1 MIVKDQMHKIIE
13 VNEPLKRIVSIVP
26 SQSELLWDL
35 GLEKELVGI
44 TKFCIH
50 PHHMATSVTL
60 VGGTKKLNL
69 DKIRKLQPD
78 IIIANKEENEQS
90 QIEELAKEFPVWIS
104 DIHNLDESL
113 QMIEMLG
120 ELFNKK
126 EKSLELVAIIK
137 STFQQLN
144 SSLIKPDNNS
154 TTQQFNNSTT
164 KKVAYFIWND
174 PLMVAGKNT
183 FIDDMLKRCN
193 FENVFINKDSRYPEI
208 FIEELQNANP
218 ELILLSSEPFPFK
231 EKHVKE
237 FQKHLPNTKII
248 IVDGELFSWY
258 GSRLQHSANYFIELQ
273 KSLQA

>member
-1 MIVKDQMHKIIE
+1 MIVSDQMHRTIE
-13 VNEPLKRIVSIVP
+13 LNKPLKRIVSIVP

-50 PHHMATSVTL
+50 PHQMATSVTL

-78 IIIANKEENEQS
+78 IIIANKEENEKS

-120 ELFNKK
+120 ELFDKK
-126 EKSLELVAIIK
+126 EKALELTTTIK

-144 SSLIKPDNNS
+144 KR
-154 TTQQFNNSTT
+154 TTVN
-164 KKVAYFIWND
+164 VAYFISNE
-174 PLMVAGKNT
+174 PLMVAGKKT

-193 FENVFINKDSRYPEI
+193 FENIFLNKDSRYPEI
-208 FIEELQNANP
+208 SINELQNANP

-231 EKHVKE
+231 EKHVQDY
-237 FQKHLPNTKII
+237 QKHLPNAKII

>member
-1 MIVKDQMHKIIE
+1 MIVTDQMHRTIE
-13 VNEPLKRIVSIVP
+13 VNKPLKRIVSIVP

-35 GLEKELVGI
+35 GLQNELVGI
-44 TKFCIH
+44 TKFCVH
-50 PHHMATSVTL
+50 PHHMATLVTL
-60 VGGTKKLNL
+60 VGGTKKLNIQ
-69 DKIRKLQPD
+69 KIRELKPD

-120 ELFNKK
+120 DLFDKK
-126 EKSLELVAIIK
+126 EKALELTTTIK
-137 STFQQLN
+137 STFQQITN
-144 SSLIKPDNNS
+144 SFNKSTNLQFTNS
-154 TTQQFNNSTT
+154 TIVR
-164 KKVAYFIWND
+164 VAYFIWND
-174 PLMVAGKNT
+174 PMMVAGKNT

-193 FENVFINKDSRYPEI
+193 FENVFLNKDSRYPETS
-208 FIEELQNANP
+208 IEELQQANP

-231 EKHVKE
+231 EKHVQE
-237 FQKHLPNTKII
+237 FQKYLPNSKII

-258 GSRLQHSANYFIELQ
+258 GSRLQHSANYFLELL

>member
-1 MIVKDQMHKIIE
+1 MIVTDQMHRTIE
-13 VNEPLKRIVSIVP
+13 INKPLKRIVSIVP

-50 PHHMATSVTL
+50 PHHMATSVAL
-60 VGGTKKLNL
+60 VGGTKKLNIQ
-69 DKIRKLQPD
+69 KIRELQPD

-104 DIHNLDESL
+104 DIHNLSESL

-120 ELFNKK
+120 ELFNRK
-126 EKSLELVAIIK
+126 EKSLEITTTIK
-137 STFQQLN
+137 STFQQLTSSFNKSTNLQFTN
-144 SSLIKPDNNS
+144 SAIVR
-154 TTQQFNNSTT
+154 
-164 KKVAYFIWND
+164 VAYLIWNN
-174 PLMVAGKNT
+174 PMMVAGKNT

-208 FIEELQNANP
+208 SIEELQKANP
-218 ELILLSSEPFPFK
+218 EIILLSSEPFPFK
-231 EKHVKE
+231 EKHILE
-237 FQKHLPNTKII
+237 FQKHLPTAKII

-258 GSRLQHSANYFIELQ
+258 GSRLKHSANYFKDLQ
-273 KSLQA
+273 KSL

>member
-1 MIVKDQMHKIIE
+1 MIVKDQMHRTIE
-13 VNEPLKRIVSIVP
+13 LNKPLKRIVSIVP

-44 TKFCIH
+44 TKFCVH

-60 VGGTKKLNL
+60 VGGTKKLNIQ
-69 DKIRKLQPD
+69 KIRELQPD

-120 ELFNKK
+120 ELFDRK
-126 EKSLELVAIIK
+126 EKAHELSINIK
-137 STFQQLN
+137 STFQHL
-144 SSLIKPDNNS
+144 
-154 TTQQFNNSTT
+154 TTLPNV
-164 KKVAYFIWND
+164 KVAYFIWNN
-174 PLMVAGKNT
+174 PMMVAGKNT

-193 FENVFINKDSRYPEI
+193 FENTFLNKDSRYPEI
-208 FIEELQNANP
+208 SMEELQKANP

-231 EKHVKE
+231 EKHIQG
-237 FQKHLPNTKII
+237 FQKHLPDAKIM

-258 GSRLQHSANYFIELQ
+258 GSRLQHSANYFLELR

>member
-1 MIVKDQMHKIIE
+1 MIVKDQMHRIIE

-50 PHHMATSVTL
+50 PHRMATSVTL

-120 ELFNKK
+120 DLFNKK
-126 EKSLELVAIIK
+126 EKALELITNIK
-137 STFQQLN
+137 STFQQL
-144 SSLIKPDNNS
+144 
-154 TTQQFNNSTT
+154 TASTT
-164 KKVAYFIWND
+164 KKVVYFIWND

-237 FQKHLPNTKII
+237 FQKHLPNTKIM

>member
-1 MIVKDQMHKIIE
+1 MIVTDQMHRTIE
-13 VNEPLKRIVSIVP
+13 VNKPLKRIVSIVP

-35 GLEKELVGI
+35 GLQNELVGI

-60 VGGTKKLNL
+60 VGGTKKLNIQ
-69 DKIRKLQPD
+69 KIRELQPD

-120 ELFNKK
+120 ALFNKK
-126 EKSLELVAIIK
+126 ENALELTATIN
-137 STFQQLN
+137 STFQQLIT
-144 SSLIKPDNNS
+144 SAS
-154 TTQQFNNSTT
+154 
-164 KKVAYFIWND
+164 KKVAYFIWNE

-193 FENVFINKDSRYPEI
+193 FENVFIHKDSRYPEI
-208 FIEELQNANP
+208 TIEELQKANP
-218 ELILLSSEPFPFK
+218 EIILLSSEPFPFK
-231 EKHVKE
+231 EKHVIE
-237 FQKHLPNTKII
+237 FQKHLPNSKVM

-258 GSRLQHSANYFIELQ
+258 GSRLQHSANYFSELQ
-273 KSLQA
+273 KSL

>member
-1 MIVKDQMHKIIE
+1 MIVKDQMHRTIE
-13 VNEPLKRIVSIVP
+13 ISKPLKRIVSIVP
-26 SQSELLWDL
+26 SQSELLWHL

-50 PHHMATSVTL
+50 PHQMATSVAL
-60 VGGTKKLNL
+60 VGGTKKLKIQ
-69 DKIRKLQPD
+69 KIRELQPD

-120 ELFNKK
+120 VLFDKK
-126 EKSLELVAIIK
+126 EKALELTTTIK
-137 STFQQLN
+137 STFQQL
-144 SSLIKPDNNS
+144 
-154 TTQQFNNSTT
+154 TTSPNV
-164 KKVAYFIWND
+164 KVAYFIWNH
-174 PLMVAGKNT
+174 PMMVAGKNT

-193 FENVFINKDSRYPEI
+193 FENVFLNKDSRYPKI
-208 FIEELQNANP
+208 SIEELQKANP

-231 EKHVKE
+231 EKHVVE
-237 FQKHLPNTKII
+237 FQKLLPNSKVI

-258 GSRLQHSANYFIELQ
+258 GSRLQHSANYFLELQ
-273 KSLQA
+273 KSL

>member
-1 MIVKDQMHKIIE
+1 MIVTDQMHRTIE
-13 VNEPLKRIVSIVP
+13 INKPLKRIVSIVP
-26 SQSELLWDL
+26 SQSELIWDF
-35 GLEKELVGI
+35 GLEKELIGI

-60 VGGTKKLNL
+60 VGGTKNLNIQ
-69 DKIRKLQPD
+69 KIRELQPD
-78 IIIANKEENEQS
+78 IIIANKEENDQS

-120 ELFNKK
+120 DLFDKK
-126 EKSLELVAIIK
+126 EKAFELTATIN
-137 STFQQLN
+137 STFQQLKT
-144 SSLIKPDNNS
+144 SPPL
-154 TTQQFNNSTT
+154 
-164 KKVAYFIWND
+164 KVVYFIWNN

-193 FENVFINKDSRYPEI
+193 LENVFLNKDSRYPEI
-208 FIEELQNANP
+208 SIEELQKENP
-218 ELILLSSEPFPFK
+218 EIILLSSEPFPFK

-237 FQKHLPNTKII
+237 FQKHLPKTKIM

>member
-1 MIVKDQMHKIIE
+1 MIVTDQMHRTIE
-13 VNEPLKRIVSIVP
+13 VNKPLKRIVSIVP
-26 SQSELLWDL
+26 SQSELLWHL

-50 PHHMATSVTL
+50 PHQMATSVAL
-60 VGGTKKLNL
+60 VGGTKKLNIQ
-69 DKIRKLQPD
+69 KIRELQPD

-90 QIEELAKEFPVWIS
+90 QIEELAREFPVWIS

-126 EKSLELVAIIK
+126 EKALELTTNIK
-137 STFQQLN
+137 STFQQLTIPIAIGAPN
-144 SSLIKPDNNS
+144 V
-154 TTQQFNNSTT
+154 
-164 KKVAYFIWND
+164 KVAYFIWNE
-174 PLMVAGKNT
+174 PMMVAGKNT

-193 FENVFINKDSRYPEI
+193 FENVFLHKDSRYPEVS
-208 FIEELQNANP
+208 IEELQKANP

-231 EKHVKE
+231 EKHVNE
-237 FQKHLPNTKII
+237 FQKHLPNAKTM

-258 GSRLQHSANYFIELQ
+258 GSRLQHSANYFLELQ
-273 KSLQA
+273 KSL